1 MLDKRIEI
9 LKLPIPVLLN
19 NNILNYL
26 QQKGKWDFVFDTKR
40 KNSFNMKQVASPGS
54 FNDAG
59 LARITYSS
67 NGLSGTLNDDYLNN
81 FGDLIYFHCKE
92 KSKKFKIEQI
102 TRFYWNLYSR
112 SSKCIWHTDERGIN
126 EFVSIIYN
134 LHDNDGGTEF
144 ESGFI
149 KSKEGEAII
158 FPSNLPHKGVGPK
171 EYKWRL
177 NLNIVA
183 HQKFKYE

>member
-40 KNSFNMKQVASPGS
+40 KNSF
-54 FNDAG
+54 
-59 LARITYSS
+59 
-67 NGLSGTLNDDYLNN
+67 NN

-149 KSKEGEAII
+149 KSKDGEAII

>member
-1 MLDKRIEI
+1 MLDRKIEI
-9 LKLPIPVLLN
+9 LKLPIPVTLN

-26 QQKGKWDFVFDTKR
+26 QKQGKWDFVYDR
-40 KNSFNMKQVASPGS
+40 DRQISPNMKQVASPGL
-54 FNDAG
+54 FTDAG
-59 LARITYSS
+59 LARITYS
-67 NGLSGTLNDDYLNN
+67 NGLSGTVNDNYLNN

-112 SSKCIWHTDERGIN
+112 SSKCLWHTDEKGID

-183 HQKFKYE
+183 HQKLKYA